1 MKECEQV
8 LELFGGEGPGFA
20 VFFFLVVLGE
30 DTAQAFRPAIVK
42 VSSTISDSKKGGGI
56 EFPVSIVFVEDPDIF
71 QAGDGVIGRLVAAGT
86 VGFFK
91 DGRSP
96 ERIAPKIP
104 AVVMGRS
111 WLERSYERQ
120 DAVDILLRGR
130 FIDRHCRMKGGA
142 DLGFECPELS
152 IPGPRSGMKYAMQ
165 IGSLLGEP
173 IAVCMGIEGMPAA
186 PALGVAAV
194 AAVPASQRAH

>member
-71 QAGDGVIGRLVAAGT
+71 QVRDGVIGGLVASGTVTDLSNDHWLHTNLRRLV
-86 VGFFK
+86 
-91 DGRSP
+91 RS
-96 ERIAPKIP
+96 IKI
-104 AVVMGRS
+104 
-111 WLERSYERQ
+111 
-120 DAVDILLRGR
+120 I
-130 FIDRHCRMKGGA
+130 
-142 DLGFECPELS
+142 
-152 IPGPRSGMKYAMQ
+152 
-165 IGSLLGEP
+165 
-173 IAVCMGIEGMPAA
+173 
-186 PALGVAAV
+186 
-194 AAVPASQRAH
+194 